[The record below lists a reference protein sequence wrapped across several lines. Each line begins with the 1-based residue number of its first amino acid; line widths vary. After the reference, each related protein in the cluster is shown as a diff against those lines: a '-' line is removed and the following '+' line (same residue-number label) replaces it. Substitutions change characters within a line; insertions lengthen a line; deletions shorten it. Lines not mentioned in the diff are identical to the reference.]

1 MPGYKAH
8 LAGGLAV
15 SVPMLYLLRHQA
27 GSPGVAALWIGFA
40 LAGSLF
46 PDIDTTS
53 KGQKWFFRFWL
64 VILLLLLFFKK
75 YALFIASA
83 LLATAPLI
91 VNHRGLFHK
100 SWFLILIPCF
110 TATVFAF
117 CCGYTFSFVSRL
129 WSEKN
134 VSLNVFIFWQSKK
147 FKCIFCCFF
156 LDSLEITF

>member
-110 TATVFAF
+110 TATVFA
-117 CCGYTFSFVSRL
+117 
-129 WSEKN
+129 WNMPE
-134 VSLNVFIFWQSKK
+134 QSKN
-147 FKCIFCCFF
+147 IFFITLFFVAGTLSHLF
-156 LDSLEITF
+156 LDFGPKRMFR